1 MPYNEKMQT
10 DFSKKDDVII
20 VRLKGH
26 ADFESVAELNQTCNK
41 YLLHNK
47 KVIFNLAHLNF
58 VGSNGV
64 AHLIN
69 ILKNLK
75 THSSLKMCSVGEE
88 FQRIFA
94 DSRLGHLEIYEDEKS
109 AKQAF
114 SQPRP

>member
-1 MPYNEKMQT
+1 MEAN
-10 DFSKKDDVII
+10 FSKKDDVII

-26 ADFESVAELNQTCNK
+26 ADFESIASLNQTCNK
-41 YLLHNK
+41 YLLQNK
-47 KVIFNLAHLNF
+47 KIIFNLAHLSF

-64 AHLIN
+64 ANLIS

-94 DSRLGHLEIYEDEKS
+94 SSQLDHLEIYEDEQS

-114 SQPRP
+114 N